1 MRSATLLCDQV
12 SNAARAAFT
21 ALSTSAAVPIEMR
34 PAATSVAGLMTSMLF
49 GVTGSTQ
56 APLM

>member
-1 MRSATLLCDQV
+1 MRSSTLLCDQV
-12 SNAARAAFT
+12 SKAARAAFT
-21 ALSTSAAVPIEMR
+21 ALSTSAAEPIEMR
-34 PAATSVAGLMTSMLF
+34 PATASVAGLMTSSVF